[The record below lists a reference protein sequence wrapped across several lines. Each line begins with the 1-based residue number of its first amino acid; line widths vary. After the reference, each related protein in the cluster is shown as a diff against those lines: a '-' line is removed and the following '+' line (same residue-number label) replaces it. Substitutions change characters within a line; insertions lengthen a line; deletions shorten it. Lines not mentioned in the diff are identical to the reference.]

1 MEDMEEKGMEKM
13 VFLIYLNRMIET
25 TQPPY

>member
-1 MEDMEEKGMEKM
+1 MEDMEEKGMEKI